1 VKAIANCTAGQ
12 SITEGFQES
21 SSASFIKVI
30 SRSVISSEVPRVSRE
45 LSVLITELLITFR
58 GSVSIRLRFLRCH
71 PFGLF
76 VASGETLAV
85 LVRVHSWSVIR
96 CTNT

>member
-1 VKAIANCTAGQ
+1 MGSGEREGYRQLYRGQ

-21 SSASFIKVI
+21 SSASFMKVI

-58 GSVSIRLRFLRCH
+58 GSVFY
-71 PFGLF
+71 
-76 VASGETLAV
+76 
-85 LVRVHSWSVIR
+85 
-96 CTNT
+96 